1 MKNMKSA
8 VCLMAII
15 ASAVMAPA
23 VFAEEGKWMV
33 RGRALSQQVDNENST
48 TAIVPAFGKV
58 QVEDKVFPEVD
69 FTYFF
74 TKNIAAELILTYP
87 QKREVTLGGSR
98 IGDVKHLPPV
108 LTLQYHFIPEGRI
121 RPYAGIGV
129 NYTRFMDVQLDAGRA
144 PQLGGAGGIPL
155 EMERDSVGLS
165 GQVGVDFRVAPNWF
179 INLDAKY
186 VDVDAEVKVKSSSPV
201 LPGAKVTDLQLDPW
215 LYSVG
220 VGYRF

>member
-8 VCLMAII
+8 VCLAALI
-15 ASAVMAPA
+15 ASAAPAPA
-23 VFAEEGKWMV
+23 VLAQEGNWMV
-33 RGRALSQQVDNENST
+33 RGRALSMQVDNENST
-48 TAIVPAFGKV
+48 TTLVPAVGKV
-58 QVEDKVFPEVD
+58 QAEDKVFPEVD
-69 FTYFF
+69 ITYFF

-87 QKREVTLGGSR
+87 QKHDVTLGGSK

-108 LTLQYHFIPEGRI
+108 LTLQYHFIPNGTI

-129 NYTRFMDVQLDAGRA
+129 NYTRFSDVDLDAGRA

-165 GQVGVDFRVAPNWF
+165 GQIGVDFRVAPNWF
-179 INLDAKY
+179 INLDVKY
-186 VDVDAEVKVKSSSPV
+186 VDIDAEVKVKNSSPV

>member
-23 VFAEEGKWMV
+23 VFAQEGNWMV
-33 RGRALSQQVDNENST
+33 RVRALSMQVDNENST
-48 TAIVPAFGKV
+48 TAIVPAFGEV
-58 QVEDKVFPEVD
+58 QVEDKIFPEVD

-87 QKREVTLGGSR
+87 QKHDVTLGGSK

-108 LTLQYHFIPEGRI
+108 LTLQYHFIPDGTI

-129 NYTRFMDVQLDAGRA
+129 NYTRFMDVDLDAGRT

-155 EMERDSVGLS
+155 DVERDSFGLS
-165 GQVGVDFRVAPNWF
+165 GQIGVDFKVAPNWF
-179 INLDAKY
+179 INLDVKY
-186 VDVDAEVKVKSSSPV
+186 VDIDTEVKVKNSSPV
-201 LPGAKVTDLQLDPW
+201 LPGAKVTDLQIDPW